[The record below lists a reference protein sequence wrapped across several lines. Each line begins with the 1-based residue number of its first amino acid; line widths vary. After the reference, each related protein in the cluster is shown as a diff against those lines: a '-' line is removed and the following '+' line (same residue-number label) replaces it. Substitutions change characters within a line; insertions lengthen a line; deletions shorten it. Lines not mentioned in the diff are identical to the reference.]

1 MGVKT
6 ISVTDT
12 AYNLLQS
19 MKSEDEDVSEV
30 IIRVLKKKSG
40 LVECAGL
47 WRDIPDK
54 EIEEIEEG
62 MKEMRKILNEF

>member
-1 MGVKT
+1 
-6 ISVTDT
+6 
-12 AYNLLQS
+12 
-19 MKSEDEDVSEV
+19 MKSEDEDVSGA

-47 WRDIPDK
+47 WSDIPDK

-62 MKEMRKILNEF
+62 MKEMRKSLILFVEGIQKKTL